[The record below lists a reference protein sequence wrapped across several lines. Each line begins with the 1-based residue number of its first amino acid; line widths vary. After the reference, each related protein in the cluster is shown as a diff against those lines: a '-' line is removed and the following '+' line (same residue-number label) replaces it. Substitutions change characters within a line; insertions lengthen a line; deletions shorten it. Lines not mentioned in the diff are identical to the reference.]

1 MTTLRRQ
8 ISLSSGIAL
17 AVGMVVGSG
26 LFGLPGLALQISSP
40 QTAAWGWLICT
51 LACLPLIWIFAV
63 LGARFASAAGISRY
77 VEAALGQ
84 RAGYGVTAVLC
95 GTFSLSVPALAM
107 IGGSYALTAFGM
119 EPGKLLVVSSVFLLI
134 AVLFN
139 LSGVRT
145 TTLINKVSLLLIVA
159 TVILLAVLRLPDLIT
174 GSRLW
179 ATPDI
184 STMNLGSL
192 WKVTV
197 LIFWAY
203 LGWENMSFGLEEF
216 ENPDKTIKQVY
227 FLSFVTVVIL
237 YFALAATMNGASI
250 HDPNVNVTQG
260 IANLV
265 PLQWR
270 QVFSIATLIII
281 LANANAWV
289 FGASRL
295 FYSAGRNGLLPSVF
309 GELDSRGTPRN
320 ALLLLATCFAIVLG
334 ASAIFHLRIEDLVLI
349 ANQNFLILYVAS
361 LYCFWKIETGPIRWP
376 LTLFGLVS
384 CAFLLA
390 GFSYKILYPVA
401 LLALGMLYQQYR
413 SKRRK
418 PSNDGVLPETGEV

>member
-17 AVGMVVGSG
+17 AVGMVIGSG

-51 LACLPLIWIFAV
+51 LACVPLIWIFAV

-84 RAGYGVTAVLC
+84 RAEYGVTAVLC
-95 GTFSLSVPALAM
+95 GTFPLSVPALAM
-107 IGGSYALTAFGM
+107 IGGSYALTAFGI
-119 EPGKLLVVSSVFLLI
+119 EPGRLLVVSALFLLT

-159 TVILLAVLRLPDLIT
+159 TVLILAALRLPDLIT
-174 GSRLW
+174 GGRLW
-179 ATPDI
+179 TAPDF
-184 STMNLGSL
+184 TAMHPASL

-216 ENPDKTIKQVY
+216 KNPNKTIKQVY
-227 FLSFVTVVIL
+227 FLSFVTVVVL

-250 HDPNVNVTQG
+250 HDPHVNVTQG
-260 IANLV
+260 IAHLV
-265 PLQWR
+265 PAQWR
-270 QVFSIATLIII
+270 QLFSIATLVII

-295 FYSAGRNGLLPSVF
+295 FYSAGRNGLLPDTF
-309 GELDSRGTPRN
+309 GKLDHRGIPRN
-320 ALLLLATCFAIVLG
+320 ALLLLAGCFAAVLI
-334 ASAIFHLRIEDLVLI
+334 ASAIFHLKIEDLVLI
-349 ANQNFLILYVAS
+349 ANQNFLVLYVAC
-361 LYCFWKIETGPIRWP
+361 LYCFWKIETGPSRWP
-376 LTLFGLVS
+376 LMVLGSIS

-390 GFSYKILYPVA
+390 GFSYRMLYPIA
-401 LLALGMLYQQYR
+401 LLIAGMLYQQYR
-413 SKRRK
+413 AKR
-418 PSNDGVLPETGEV
+418 PGLSV

>member
-17 AVGMVVGSG
+17 AVGMVIGSG

-51 LACLPLIWIFAV
+51 LACVPLIWIFAV

-84 RAGYGVTAVLC
+84 RAEYGVTAVLC
-95 GTFSLSVPALAM
+95 GTFPLSVPALAM
-107 IGGSYALTAFGM
+107 IGGSYALTAFGI
-119 EPGKLLVVSSVFLLI
+119 EPERLLVVSALFLLS

-159 TVILLAVLRLPDLIT
+159 TVLILAALRLPDLIT
-174 GSRLW
+174 GGRLW
-179 ATPDI
+179 TAPDFTAI
-184 STMNLGSL
+184 HPASL

-216 ENPDKTIKQVY
+216 KNPNKTIKQVY
-227 FLSFVTVVIL
+227 FLSFVTVVVL

-250 HDPNVNVTQG
+250 HDSNVNVTQG
-260 IANLV
+260 IAHLV
-265 PLQWR
+265 PAQWR
-270 QVFSIATLIII
+270 QLFSIATLVII

-295 FYSAGRNGLLPSVF
+295 FYSAGRNGLLPDIF
-309 GELDSRGTPRN
+309 GKLDRRGIPRN
-320 ALLLLATCFAIVLG
+320 ALLLLAGCFAAVLL
-334 ASAIFHLRIEDLVLI
+334 ASAIFHLKIEDLVLI
-349 ANQNFLILYVAS
+349 ANQNFLVLYVAC
-361 LYCFWKIETGPIRWP
+361 LYCFWKIETGPSRWP
-376 LTLFGLVS
+376 LMVLGSAS

-390 GFSYKILYPVA
+390 GFSYRMLYPIA
-401 LLALGMLYQQYR
+401 LLIAGMLYQQYR
-413 SKRRK
+413 AKR
-418 PSNDGVLPETGEV
+418 PGLSV